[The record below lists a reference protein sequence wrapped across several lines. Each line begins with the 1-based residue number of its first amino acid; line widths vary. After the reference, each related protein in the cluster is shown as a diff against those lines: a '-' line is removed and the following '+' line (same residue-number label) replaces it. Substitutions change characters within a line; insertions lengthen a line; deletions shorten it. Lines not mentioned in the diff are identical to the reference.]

1 MIELIQLNTEIYF
14 EYKKS
19 CDFIVLKL
27 KTDSGEVPEINSGTL
42 ACMPSCKL
50 GNWLYF
56 DDGSYK
62 KRKQKVRTRKAI
74 RNFFFCHHH
83 QTDGK

>member
-62 KRKQKVRTRKAI
+62 KKKTESTNKESHKKLLFLSSPS
-74 RNFFFCHHH
+74 NS
-83 QTDGK
+83 K